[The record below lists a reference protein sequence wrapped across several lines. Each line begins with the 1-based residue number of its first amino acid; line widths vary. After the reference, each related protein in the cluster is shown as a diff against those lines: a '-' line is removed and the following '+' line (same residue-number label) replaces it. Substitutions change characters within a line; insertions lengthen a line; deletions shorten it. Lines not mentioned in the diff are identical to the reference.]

1 MNGLPLRPIAA
12 DARKLLL
19 SNAWRGN
26 VRELENTIHRAVLLA
41 QGVEIGASAVLTP
54 EGETL
59 GPVAGQDAA
68 SRAVQ
73 TAEAMTRSL
82 VGHTVADVEREL
94 ILDTLDHVLGNRT
107 HAAKILGISIRTL
120 RNKLSEYGAA
130 GIAVAEP
137 GQARTSTA

>member
-1 MNGLPLRPIAA
+1 MPLRPIAPE
-12 DARKLLL
+12 ARKLLL

-41 QGVEIGASAVLTP
+41 RGAEIGPEAVMTP

-59 GPVAGQDAA
+59 GPAAGRDPAA
-68 SRAVQ
+68 RAAQ

-94 ILDTLDHVLGNRT
+94 ILDTLDHCLGNRT

-120 RNKLSEYGAA
+120 RNKLSEYSSA

-137 GQARTSTA
+137 GQARVSAL